1 MNVIPILEMD
11 KVLETSMNITP
22 PKQQTLKKKLEI
34 EIREEEEN
42 ESEQALED
50 AEIFLTGSKSK
61 KTLISNLEKES

>member
-22 PKQQTLKKKLEI
+22 PKQKTPKKKLEI
-34 EIREEEEN
+34 EIREEN
-42 ESEQALED
+42 ESEQAVED

-61 KTLISNLEKES
+61 KTLISNLDKES

>member
-34 EIREEEEN
+34 EIREEEE
-42 ESEQALED
+42 
-50 AEIFLTGSKSK
+50 
-61 KTLISNLEKES
+61 

>member
-1 MNVIPILEMD
+1 MD

-22 PKQQTLKKKLEI
+22 PKQQTPKKKLEI
-34 EIREEEEN
+34 EIREEEEEN